1 MANIQLADNL
11 RRLRK
16 QYNYTQAQIG
26 KKLHITHQ
34 AYSNYETGIREPN
47 LQLLAELSWIYHT
60 SVDSLITQYCNAKN
74 PSSVEV
80 KNYFCIKIE
89 NSENDILLTKN
100 EVNLLLKYRSAGEAE
115 RKLAHE
121 ALDFTE
127 HLFLFQKEL
136 NPLTLIIWVQFFFI
150 STFFYADIAFPVYS

>member
-34 AYSNYETGIREPN
+34 AYSNYETGVREPN

-100 EVNLLLKYRSAGEAE
+100 EVN
-115 RKLAHE
+115 
-121 ALDFTE
+121 
-127 HLFLFQKEL
+127 FL
-136 NPLTLIIWVQFFFI
+136 LTLISI
-150 STFFYADIAFPVYS
+150 SKRTEPIDINYLGSVLFYLYFLLR

>member
-1 MANIQLADNL
+1 MKRANEPRIWI
-11 RRLRK
+11 RC
-16 QYNYTQAQIG
+16 
-26 KKLHITHQ
+26 
-34 AYSNYETGIREPN
+34 ETGVREPN

-115 RKLAHE
+115 LKLAHE

-127 HLFLFQKEL
+127 R
-136 NPLTLIIWVQFFFI
+136 
-150 STFFYADIAFPVYS
+150 

>member
-34 AYSNYETGIREPN
+34 AYSNYETGVREPN

-60 SVDSLITQYCNAKN
+60 SVDSLITQYC
-74 PSSVEV
+74 
-80 KNYFCIKIE
+80 
-89 NSENDILLTKN
+89 
-100 EVNLLLKYRSAGEAE
+100 KYRSAGEAE

-127 HLFLFQKEL
+127 R
-136 NPLTLIIWVQFFFI
+136 
-150 STFFYADIAFPVYS
+150 